1 MRRLILFLVFLWLI
15 IQCLLLFGCVAT
27 KTVPDSKG
35 EIGIRISAVELV
47 FENHSEYTHIVQEI
61 DLGNGVHLVESF
73 RMEDGHRTTDRA
85 SWSSIKEFR
94 TMKVYC
100 ANVTGADEWG
110 GFAHLPENM
119 DGSVVTN
126 IGPNFN
132 RVYQRNHETKGRIT
146 KKSSNYFIWTLS
158 SDGLNLSVRTEGI
171 ND

>member
-1 MRRLILFLVFLWLI
+1 MRHLFLIL
-15 IQCLLLFGCVAT
+15 LLAGCVSST
-27 KTVPDSKG
+27 KTVPDSGG

-47 FENHSEYTHIVQEI
+47 FENRSDYTHIVQEL
-61 DLGNGVHLVESF
+61 DLGDGIYLVECF
-73 RMEDGHRTTDRA
+73 RIAKGELITDRA
-85 SWSSIKEFR
+85 SWSSIREFR

-100 ANVTGADEWG
+100 ADVVGADEWG

-132 RVYQRNHETKGRIT
+132 RVYQRYHETRGRII